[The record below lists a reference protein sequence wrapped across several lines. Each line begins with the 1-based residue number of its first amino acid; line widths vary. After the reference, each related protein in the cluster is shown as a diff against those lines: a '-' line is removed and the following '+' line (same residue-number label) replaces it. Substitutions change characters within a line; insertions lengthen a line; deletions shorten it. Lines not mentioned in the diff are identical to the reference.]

1 MEVRSTSPRTVLA
14 SEKAMAESAA
24 ASHSTASSA
33 EPRPFGLLVV
43 IVRSRVTIDMHGGR
57 DGYWFQT
64 RWIRIERRHLNADR
78 KRPSQQNPV
87 GPPSLQLRAK
97 HRLEVRKAAVGE
109 AVRQHERSRA
119 NGNRQEALRD
129 CAQFGIGPGAE
140 TKHACRARSAID
152 RLIHHQTHAAPLL
165 PG

>member
-1 MEVRSTSPRTVLA
+1 
-14 SEKAMAESAA
+14 MAESAA

-33 EPRPFGLLVV
+33 EPRRQVGLFVV
-43 IVRSRVTIDMHGGR
+43 IVRSRVTIDMHRGR
-57 DGYWFQT
+57 DSYWFQT

-97 HRLEVRKAAVGE
+97 HGFEVRKAAVGE

-129 CAQFGIGPGAE
+129 YAQFGI
-140 TKHACRARSAID
+140 
-152 RLIHHQTHAAPLL
+152 
-165 PG
+165 